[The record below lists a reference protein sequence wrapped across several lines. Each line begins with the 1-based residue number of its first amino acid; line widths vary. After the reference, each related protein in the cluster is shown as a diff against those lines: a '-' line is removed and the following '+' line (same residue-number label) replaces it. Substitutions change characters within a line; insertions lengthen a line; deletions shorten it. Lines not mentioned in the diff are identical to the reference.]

1 MRLCKSSHSQMLFKI
16 GVLKNSDMM
25 IYALQLKQKSTV
37 GVLQNF
43 RTATIKNNFGGLLLK
58 RDQEEKMCSD
68 PCGFK
73 FLIFPGHIFIRP

>member
-37 GVLQNF
+37 GVFRNF
-43 RTATIKNNFGGLLLK
+43 RTATFKNNFGGLLLK
-58 RDQEEKMCSD
+58 RKQQEKD
-68 PCGFK
+68 AQ
-73 FLIFPGHIFIRP
+73 